1 MPNITLPDGTVKQFE
16 GTVTGTTVAQSI
28 GAGLAKAAV
37 AMEINGIEKDL
48 SEEITQDIT
57 LKFLTAKDA
66 AGLDVMRHTLT
77 AQVLARAVKEL
88 YPTAKLALGPTIE
101 YGAYYDVKFAEPLSS
116 DDLPKLEERMKQIIK
131 ENNSV
136 TRELWEPEKLKTH
149 FKQTGDDYKLEI
161 IDGAVEK
168 GDLIDGK
175 YVSAWRQSIE
185 EQDDFIDLCRGPH
198 ATSTGQLSKAF
209 TLTSIAG
216 AYWRGDSNND
226 MLTRIYMLS
235 FAHKDDLKAHLHM
248 MEEAKKR
255 DHRKIGPFL
264 DLFHLQEEAQGQVFW
279 HDKGWTLFLELQN
292 YIRRKLEKAG
302 YIEVNTPQLVS
313 NSLYKKSGHWDKFG
327 TENMF
332 LCEETDSSGVEHT
345 HAMKPMNCPCH
356 VQIFNTGNKSYR
368 DLPLRM
374 AEFGSCMRNEPHG
387 ALHGIMRVRAFT
399 QDDAHVF
406 CTPEQIESES
416 VAFCE
421 LLGDIYTELGF
432 GDYFVKFSD
441 RPDMR
446 VGDDAIWDK
455 SEDVLKNACD
465 VAKIDWTLNPG
476 EGAFYGPKLEFVLRD
491 CIGRDWQCGT
501 LQVDFNT
508 PNRLDAEFDT
518 AGGDKEHPVMLH
530 RAILG
535 SLERFIGIMIENTEG
550 KFPTWL
556 APTQVMIIP
565 ITDDQ
570 ADYAYDIQKQ
580 LKNSGI
586 VTATGGLRVEVDTAS
601 ERMQKKILLAQQQ
614 KIPYMLVVGKKE
626 AAEGTVAVRL
636 RDGTDLGALAVADV
650 IARLDE
656 EIRQRG

>member
-16 GTVTGTTVAQSI
+16 GAVTGTTVAMDI
-28 GAGLAKAAV
+28 GPGLAKAAV
-37 AMEINGIEKDL
+37 AMEINGVETDL
-48 SEEITQDIT
+48 SEHITADVS
-57 LKFLTAKDA
+57 LNFLTARDP

-77 AQVLARAVKEL
+77 AQALARAVKEL

-101 YGAYYDVKFAEPLSS
+101 HGAYYDIMFTEPLSS
-116 DDLPKLEERMKQIIK
+116 DDLPKIEERMKQIIK
-131 ENNSV
+131 QNNPV
-136 TRELWEPEKLKTH
+136 TRELWEPEKLKAH

-168 GDLIDGK
+168 EGLIDGK
-175 YVSAWRQSIE
+175 YLSAWRQSIE
-185 EQDDFIDLCRGPH
+185 GGDDFIDLCRGPH
-198 ATSTGQLSKAF
+198 ATNTGQLSKAF

-226 MLTRIYMLS
+226 MLTRIYMVAFQS
-235 FAHKDDLKAHLHM
+235 KDDLKAHLHM
-248 MEEAKKR
+248 LEEAKKR

-264 DLFHLQEEAQGQVFW
+264 DLFHLQEEAPGQVFW
-279 HDKGWTLFLELQN
+279 HDKGWTIFLELQN
-292 YIRRKLEKAG
+292 YIRRKLEKAN

-332 LCEETDSSGVEHT
+332 LCEETDSNGVEHT

-374 AEFGSCMRNEPHG
+374 AEFGSCMRNEPQG

-421 LLGDIYTELGF
+421 LLGEVYTELGF
-432 GDYFVKFSD
+432 ADYFVKFSD
-441 RPDMR
+441 RPEQR
-446 VGDDAIWDK
+446 VGSDEIWDK
-455 SEDVLKNACD
+455 SETALKNACD
-465 VAKIDWTLNPG
+465 VAKLKWTLNPG

-518 AGGDKEHPVMLH
+518 ATGDKDHPVMLH

-535 SLERFIGIMIENTEG
+535 SLERFTGIMLENTEG

-556 APTQVMIIP
+556 APTQVMVIP

-570 ADYAYDIQKQ
+570 AEYAYTVQKQ

-626 AAEGTVAVRL
+626 AADGTVAVRL
-636 RDGTDLGALAVADV
+636 RDGTDLGALPVADV
-650 IARLDE
+650 IARLAE
-656 EIRQRG
+656 EIEKRS